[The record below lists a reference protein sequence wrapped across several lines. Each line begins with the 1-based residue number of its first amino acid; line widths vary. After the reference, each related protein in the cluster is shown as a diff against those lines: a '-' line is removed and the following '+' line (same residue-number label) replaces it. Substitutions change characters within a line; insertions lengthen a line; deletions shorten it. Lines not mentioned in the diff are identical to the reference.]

1 MSRVCVVR
9 VCCECYRDFDHVGD
23 EGASHDTGKQA
34 QYEVVHLPAAGPVY

>member
-1 MSRVCVVR
+1 MVR